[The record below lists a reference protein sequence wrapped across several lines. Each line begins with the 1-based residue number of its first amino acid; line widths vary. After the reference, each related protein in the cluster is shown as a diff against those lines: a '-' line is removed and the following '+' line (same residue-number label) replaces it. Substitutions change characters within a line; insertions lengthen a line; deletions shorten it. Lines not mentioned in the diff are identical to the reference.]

1 MKLHT
6 AEFKYTEEWKA
17 KHDKQRKKAVVIAV
31 AIPSHSYRKQ
41 QEEGTQETQE
51 IARPGK
57 YIPSFVCNDASNDK
71 IPASFT
77 NITDI
82 ACTCMHLHA
91 QADQNYTEK
100 WHESWNDH
108 FKDVSSS
115 HLAPHTVW
123 KLYIC

>member
-6 AEFKYTEEWKA
+6 AEFKYTEGWKE
-17 KHDKQRKKAVVIAV
+17 KHNKQRKKAAVIAV
-31 AIPSHSYRKQ
+31 AIPSQSYRKQ

-57 YIPSFVCNDASNDK
+57 YLAWQNPSFLYK
-71 IPASFT
+71 HHWYY
-77 NITDI
+77 
-82 ACTCMHLHA
+82 MHLHA